1 MKYFAARS
9 ITALALV
16 TAMGISIPAV
26 AFADSTTT
34 TKTPAAPSAWTTWHK
49 SWVSYVDGLKA
60 VRASYRASVE
70 TARSAYDTGLAMAT
84 TKAERQAARATLEV
98 ALTATLNACVSAIT
112 AAGDPPAPPAGYN
125 GTAYVTGI
133 QAANVAFRASTT
145 AAETTYAQALA
156 SATTSAQRRIAR
168 LTLEVA
174 IGNAIVARSTA
185 LLALGAPPAHPGKTT
200 S

>member
-16 TAMGISIPAV
+16 TAMGISVPAV

-34 TKTPAAPSAWTTWHK
+34 TRTPAAPSAWTTWHK
-49 SWVSYVDGLKA
+49 TWVSYFDGLKA
-60 VRASYRASVE
+60 IRASYRASVE
-70 TARSAYDTGLAMAT
+70 SARATYYTALSMAT
-84 TKAERQAARATLEV
+84 TKAERQAALATFDT
-98 ALTATLNACVSAIT
+98 ALTAALNARISAIT
-112 AAGDPPAPPAGYN
+112 GAGDPPAPPAGYN

-145 AAETTYAQALA
+145 AAESVYAQALA
-156 SATTSAQRRIAR
+156 SATTSAQRRTAR
-168 LTLEVA
+168 LTLEIAV
-174 IGNAIVARSTA
+174 GNAIVARSTA
-185 LLALGAPPAHPGKTT
+185 LLALGAPPAHPGKAT